1 MTRKRFI
8 KLLMAKG
15 VPRNVA
21 VRTASTV
28 VKMRRSYESAWTVQ
42 LFADEVFQDLRMA
55 FNQAVEALG
64 VIRAF
69 VALLNKRRVAKALE
83 CHRDK
88 S

>member
-15 VPRNVA
+15 VPRNAA

-42 LFADEVFQDLRMA
+42 MFADEVIQDLRTA

-69 VALLNKRRVAKALE
+69 VALLNKRRVAKALA